1 MEMKKQKKIIGGMI
15 LVLAVT
21 ACASF
26 FKSAAEEI
34 AQEETSEIYQNEI
47 KTIYTEAYQDEVETQ
62 IEEEKSSGAYTE
74 DNMLIKENPYGTNT
88 LSLYVYFTT
97 QEPVSVSY
105 NVSVPDLS
113 IGDFSQTP
121 EGEGRFD
128 TEHEF
133 QVMGLIP
140 EECNTITFTLTKEDG
155 SVEIYSYVHEM
166 GELSGKEEIQLKQT
180 EAAEGS
186 ETVSDG
192 LYVVLGNDSDEE
204 DFMYYYDNSGVL
216 RGEIPLIGYR
226 SHRLLFRDDCMYY
239 SISESK
245 IAAVNHLGKAEKIY
259 DTGTYSLHHD
269 YVFDDD
275 GNLLVLATDTESDS
289 VEDQIIQ
296 INTQTGEVSCEEQA
310 TSETEAEISETS
322 YEDGQISV
330 TLTEYCEADTTVY
343 VADILLSSSE
353 YLKTA
358 FAQNSYGK
366 NVTEKTSEMAAREN
380 AVLAINGDYYGAQEK
395 GYVLRSGKLYRS
407 EAEKGQEDLVIYQDG
422 TFEIISEEDIA
433 AEELLEQG
441 AQEILSFG
449 PALIQEGDICVTE
462 EDEVGKAMA
471 SNPRTA
477 IGIIDSL
484 HYVFV
489 VSDGRTEESE
499 GLSLL
504 ELAELMYE
512 LGVET
517 AYNLD
522 GGGSSTMYFNGKVVN
537 KPTTSGKSIKE
548 RSVSDIV
555 YIGY

>member
-226 SHRLLFRDDCMYY
+226 STGFY
-239 SISESK
+239 SGMIVC
-245 IAAVNHLGKAEKIY
+245 I
-259 DTGTYSLHHD
+259 
-269 YVFDDD
+269 
-275 GNLLVLATDTESDS
+275 
-289 VEDQIIQ
+289 
-296 INTQTGEVSCEEQA
+296 
-310 TSETEAEISETS
+310 
-322 YEDGQISV
+322 
-330 TLTEYCEADTTVY
+330 TVY
-343 VADILLSSSE
+343 QKA
-353 YLKTA
+353 K
-358 FAQNSYGK
+358 
-366 NVTEKTSEMAAREN
+366 
-380 AVLAINGDYYGAQEK
+380 
-395 GYVLRSGKLYRS
+395 LRR
-407 EAEKGQEDLVIYQDG
+407 
-422 TFEIISEEDIA
+422 
-433 AEELLEQG
+433 
-441 AQEILSFG
+441 
-449 PALIQEGDICVTE
+449 
-462 EDEVGKAMA
+462 
-471 SNPRTA
+471 
-477 IGIIDSL
+477 
-484 HYVFV
+484 
-489 VSDGRTEESE
+489 
-499 GLSLL
+499 
-504 ELAELMYE
+504 
-512 LGVET
+512 
-517 AYNLD
+517 
-522 GGGSSTMYFNGKVVN
+522 
-537 KPTTSGKSIKE
+537 
-548 RSVSDIV
+548 
-555 YIGY
+555 

>member
-1 MEMKKQKKIIGGMI
+1 
-15 LVLAVT
+15 
-21 ACASF
+21 
-26 FKSAAEEI
+26 
-34 AQEETSEIYQNEI
+34 
-47 KTIYTEAYQDEVETQ
+47 
-62 IEEEKSSGAYTE
+62 
-74 DNMLIKENPYGTNT
+74 MLIKENPYGTNT

-186 ETVSDG
+186 ETVLDG

-296 INTQTGEVSCEEQA
+296 INTQTGEVSCVLDLGELFSDYKEEC
-310 TSETEAEISETS
+310 TEM
-322 YEDGQISV
+322 
-330 TLTEYCEADTTVY
+330 
-343 VADILLSSSE
+343 
-353 YLKTA
+353 K
-358 FAQNSYGK
+358 
-366 NVTEKTSEMAAREN
+366 MEN
-380 AVLAINGDYYGAQEK
+380 W
-395 GYVLRSGKLYRS
+395 
-407 EAEKGQEDLVIYQDG
+407 
-422 TFEIISEEDIA
+422 
-433 AEELLEQG
+433 
-441 AQEILSFG
+441 
-449 PALIQEGDICVTE
+449 
-462 EDEVGKAMA
+462 
-471 SNPRTA
+471 
-477 IGIIDSL
+477 
-484 HYVFV
+484 
-489 VSDGRTEESE
+489 
-499 GLSLL
+499 
-504 ELAELMYE
+504 
-512 LGVET
+512 
-517 AYNLD
+517 
-522 GGGSSTMYFNGKVVN
+522 
-537 KPTTSGKSIKE
+537 
-548 RSVSDIV
+548 
-555 YIGY
+555 IGYI

>member
-180 EAAEGS
+180 EAAKGS

-245 IAAVNHLGKAEKIY
+245 IAAVNHLEKQRRFMIRVHTVFIMIMCLMMMEICLFWQQTLKATVWKIK
-259 DTGTYSLHHD
+259 LFRLIRRQ
-269 YVFDDD
+269 VK
-275 GNLLVLATDTESDS
+275 LAVCSIWESYFL
-289 VEDQIIQ
+289 II
-296 INTQTGEVSCEEQA
+296 
-310 TSETEAEISETS
+310 
-322 YEDGQISV
+322 
-330 TLTEYCEADTTVY
+330 
-343 VADILLSSSE
+343 
-353 YLKTA
+353 K
-358 FAQNSYGK
+358 K
-366 NVTEKTSEMAAREN
+366 NVRKMKMEN
-380 AVLAINGDYYGAQEK
+380 W
-395 GYVLRSGKLYRS
+395 
-407 EAEKGQEDLVIYQDG
+407 
-422 TFEIISEEDIA
+422 
-433 AEELLEQG
+433 
-441 AQEILSFG
+441 
-449 PALIQEGDICVTE
+449 
-462 EDEVGKAMA
+462 
-471 SNPRTA
+471 
-477 IGIIDSL
+477 
-484 HYVFV
+484 
-489 VSDGRTEESE
+489 
-499 GLSLL
+499 
-504 ELAELMYE
+504 
-512 LGVET
+512 
-517 AYNLD
+517 
-522 GGGSSTMYFNGKVVN
+522 
-537 KPTTSGKSIKE
+537 
-548 RSVSDIV
+548 
-555 YIGY
+555 IGYI